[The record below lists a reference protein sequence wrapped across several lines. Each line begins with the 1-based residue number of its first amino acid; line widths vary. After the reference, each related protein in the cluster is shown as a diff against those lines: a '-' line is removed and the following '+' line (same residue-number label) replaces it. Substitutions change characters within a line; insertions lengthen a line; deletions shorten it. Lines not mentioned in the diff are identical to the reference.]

1 MIFFL
6 FILGGCNALQVSSQ
20 ANQTE
25 TPIPSPVVT
34 TTLPPDQCVDMDGN
48 LYKYGDLFGALV
60 VYRFESYWLLNL
72 YDGTFRE
79 ITTDIRLKPDVSPDG
94 TKISVYKFGIDVSFI
109 DMNGNIL
116 SSFPWYEKWNNANFY
131 WLDENS
137 LAIFVLSLDSLD
149 ILNINTGEIENINF
163 PYSDEVYAKGGVAD
177 FRKGFVRYSPTVES
191 VIYAVSP
198 SALVLRNN
206 EFRIWSSNTIAWA
219 RNTGTNL
226 SEPVWSPEGNLVALS
241 QEDDRGDLSTVENIF
256 IVSTTGEDIRI
267 TDLKKKYNN
276 PFRLYIS
283 NITWSSD
290 GEKIAFVANVTQYAG
305 SKTLSQLLVL
315 DRLSGTLE
323 DYCNPDTDN
332 PYSSGSFSYIWSP
345 DSKYIATETTI
356 VDLEN
361 RQIYKI
367 PDVLIVDWVG
377 EGKTP

>member
-1 MIFFL
+1 MVIY
-6 FILGGCNALQVSSQ
+6 IN
-20 ANQTE
+20 
-25 TPIPSPVVT
+25 
-34 TTLPPDQCVDMDGN
+34 
-48 LYKYGDLFGALV
+48 YGDLFGALV

-267 TDLKKKYNN
+267 TDLKKKIQQ
-276 PFRLYIS
+276 PI
-283 NITWSSD
+283 
-290 GEKIAFVANVTQYAG
+290 
-305 SKTLSQLLVL
+305 
-315 DRLSGTLE
+315 
-323 DYCNPDTDN
+323 
-332 PYSSGSFSYIWSP
+332 
-345 DSKYIATETTI
+345 
-356 VDLEN
+356 
-361 RQIYKI
+361 
-367 PDVLIVDWVG
+367 
-377 EGKTP
+377 